1 MRRGDFGR
9 MCPDRP
15 EDCLVPLDKFVE
27 AVEDVQKEL
36 HEKRGVHV
44 PLVYAMSGMSLKS
57 MSDYY
62 LIHLPCKTK
71 QIPSSG
77 RKFPGWG
84 GGMSIIQRLKRW
96 NGLGSGTLRYL
107 TLLRKA

>member
-36 HEKRGVHV
+36 HEKHGVHV
-44 PLVYAMSGMSLKS
+44 PLVYAMSGM
-57 MSDYY
+57 
-62 LIHLPCKTK
+62 
-71 QIPSSG
+71 
-77 RKFPGWG
+77 
-84 GGMSIIQRLKRW
+84 
-96 NGLGSGTLRYL
+96 
-107 TLLRKA
+107 